1 MTTTQRL
8 AGKVAI
14 VTGGASGIGAATVRR
29 FRAEGAEV
37 LLCDLDTENG
47 ERVALESGATFH
59 THDVTSEQDWQKAID
74 TTLSRHGRLDVV
86 VNNAGIVSHQDIA
99 ATTLDSWHRVIAV
112 NLTGSMLGCR
122 FGIEVMR
129 NNPGGA
135 KGSLVN
141 VGSTTSF
148 LGLANDL
155 VYTTTKSGI
164 VGLTRSV
171 ATWCALN
178 GLDIRCNSLHPGA
191 TRTEILRKV
200 FAETPGIEAKVNA
213 MSPTGRMAEP
223 DEIASLA
230 LYLASDDSSYSTG
243 AQFLA
248 DGGLSNAHPVM

>member
-1 MTTTQRL
+1 MSGSGRL

-14 VTGGASGIGAATVRR
+14 VTGGASGIGAAAVRR
-29 FRAEGAEV
+29 FRAEDAEV
-37 LLCDLDTENG
+37 LLCDLDAEGG
-47 ERVALESGATFH
+47 ERVAQDYGAMFQK
-59 THDVTSEQDWQKAID
+59 HDVTVEDDWQQAID
-74 TTLSRHGRLDVV
+74 LILSRHGRLDVV
-86 VNNAGIVSHQDIA
+86 LNNAGIVSHQDIA
-99 ATTLDSWHRVIAV
+99 ATTIESWQRVVAV
-112 NLTGSMLGCR
+112 NLTGPMLGCR
-122 FGIEVMR
+122 FGIEAMR
-129 NNPGGA
+129 KNPGGA
-135 KGSLVN
+135 AGSLIN

-164 VGLTRSV
+164 VGLTRSI
-171 ATWCALN
+171 ASWCAIEGLN
-178 GLDIRCNSLHPGA
+178 IRCNSLHPGT

-200 FAETPGIEAKVNA
+200 FAENPDVEAKVNA
-213 MSPTGRMAEP
+213 MSPMGRMAEA

>member
-1 MTTTQRL
+1 MSGSSRL

-14 VTGGASGIGAATVRR
+14 VTGGASGIGAATIRR

-37 LLCDLDTENG
+37 LLCDLDTESG
-47 ERVALESGATFH
+47 ERVALESGALFH
-59 THDVTSEQDWQKAID
+59 AHDVTVEDDWQRAID
-74 TTLSRHGRLDVV
+74 LVLSRHGRLDVIM
-86 VNNAGIVSHQDIA
+86 NNAGIVSHQDITT
-99 ATTLDSWHRVIAV
+99 TTLESWHRVIAV

-122 FGIEVMR
+122 FGIEAMR
-129 NNPGGA
+129 RNPGGA
-135 KGSLVN
+135 SGSLVN

-148 LGLANDL
+148 LGLASDL

-164 VGLTRSV
+164 VGLTRSI
-171 ATWCALN
+171 ATWCALE
-178 GLDIRCNSLHPGA
+178 GLNIRCNSLHPGA

-200 FAETPGIEAKVNA
+200 FAENPGIEAKVNA

-223 DEIASLA
+223 EEIAALA